1 MPNVKSFEDFLN
13 IYNAY
18 QLYMASQGNPKPA
31 DPKPADPKPA
41 DPKPA
46 DPKPADPK
54 PADPKQDDT
63 PAWAQSLLDRM
74 EKLEKRQPGVIIDNI
89 KPAGLEDVIKKML

>member
-18 QLYMASQGNPKPA
+18 QLYMASQGN
-31 DPKPADPKPA
+31 
-41 DPKPA
+41 PKPA

>member
-18 QLYMASQGNPKPA
+18 QLYMASQG
-31 DPKPADPKPA
+31 DPKPEPKTEPKTEPKPE
-41 DPKPA
+41 PKP
-46 DPKPADPK
+46 
-54 PADPKQDDT
+54 DDT

-74 EKLEKRQPGVIIDNI
+74 DELEKRQPGVSIDKI
-89 KPAGLEDVIKKML
+89 EPVGLEDVIKKML

>member
-18 QLYMASQGNPKPA
+18 QLYMASQGDPEPDPEP
-31 DPKPADPKPA
+31 DPKPDPKP
-41 DPKPA
+41 
-46 DPKPADPK
+46 
-54 PADPKQDDT
+54 DDT

-74 EKLEKRQPGVIIDNI
+74 DKLEKRQPGVSIERIE
-89 KPAGLEDVIKKML
+89 PVGLEDVIKKML

>member
-18 QLYMASQGNPKPA
+18 QLYMASQGEPKPKPEPKPEPKP
-31 DPKPADPKPA
+31 DPKP
-41 DPKPA
+41 
-46 DPKPADPK
+46 
-54 PADPKQDDT
+54 DDT

-74 EKLEKRQPGVIIDNI
+74 DKLEKRQPGISIDKI
-89 KPAGLEDVIKKML
+89 EPVGLEDVIKKML

>member
-18 QLYMASQGNPKPA
+18 QLYMASQG
-31 DPKPADPKPA
+31 DPKPEPKPE
-41 DPKPA
+41 PKP
-46 DPKPADPK
+46 
-54 PADPKQDDT
+54 DDT

-74 EKLEKRQPGVIIDNI
+74 DELEKRQPGVSIDKI
-89 KPAGLEDVIKKML
+89 EPVGLEDVIKKML

>member
-18 QLYMASQGNPKPA
+18 QLYMASQGDPEPEPEPKPE
-31 DPKPADPKPA
+31 PKPEPNPEPKPE
-41 DPKPA
+41 PTP
-46 DPKPADPK
+46 
-54 PADPKQDDT
+54 DPKQDDT

-74 EKLEKRQPGVIIDNI
+74 DKLEKRQPGVSIEKIE
-89 KPAGLEDVIKKML
+89 PVGLEDVIKKML